1 GSSSRPTT
9 PLRPATRTSRAP
21 WQGGRVRYV
30 VVGAGAIGGTIA
42 ARLAQHSPTRPPLV
56 VARGAHADAIERS
69 GLRLRSPDDDVTVRV
84 DLARTPA
91 EARLR
96 TDDVLVLATKTHQAT
111 AALQAWVDAPVHPAD
126 DAPDAAPVGTAG
138 ELLPV
143 VTTTN
148 GVAAERMALRLF
160 RRVVG
165 ACVWLP
171 ATHLDPGEVAVRIAP
186 QSGTFILGSYP
197 PGPPPDD
204 VAPVLDALTRD
215 WTAATFGIHV
225 VDDVMRWKHRKL
237 LQNLANALQAL
248 LGADGAIGPIGPL
261 ASRLVA
267 EAEDV
272 YLASGITWATEAE
285 EDAWRGTVFDVRPV
299 PGLPGVVGGSSWQ
312 SVARGD
318 GSIETDYLNGEI
330 VLLARLAGVDA
341 PLNAAVQRLARQA
354 AVARRPPGS
363 TSVDELVRALDRAEA
378 GAGR

>member
-1 GSSSRPTT
+1 MC
-9 PLRPATRTSRAP
+9 
-21 WQGGRVRYV
+21 QGGRVRYV

-69 GLRLRSPDDDVTVRV
+69 GLRLRSPDDDQVVRV

-96 TDDVLVLATKTHQAT
+96 ADDVLVLATKTHQAA
-111 AALQAWVDAPVHPAD
+111 AALQAWVDAPVLDAGAD
-126 DAPDAAPVGTAG
+126 PDDPDAVPVGTAG

-171 ATHLDPGEVAVRIAP
+171 ATHLEPGEVAVRIAP
-186 QSGTFILGSYP
+186 QSGIFILGAYP
-197 PGPPPDD
+197 PRPAPDD
-204 VAPVLDALTRD
+204 VAAVLDAVARD
-215 WTAATFGIHV
+215 WTGATFGIHV

-248 LGADGAIGPIGPL
+248 VGPDAAIGPL
-261 ASRLVA
+261 AGRLVA
-267 EAEDV
+267 EAEEV
-272 YLASGITWATEAE
+272 YRASGITWATEAE

-299 PGLPGVVGGSSWQ
+299 PGMPDVVGGSSWQ

-363 TSVDELVRALDRAEA
+363 TSVDELGRVLDRAEA
-378 GAGR
+378 DRPPAHPAT